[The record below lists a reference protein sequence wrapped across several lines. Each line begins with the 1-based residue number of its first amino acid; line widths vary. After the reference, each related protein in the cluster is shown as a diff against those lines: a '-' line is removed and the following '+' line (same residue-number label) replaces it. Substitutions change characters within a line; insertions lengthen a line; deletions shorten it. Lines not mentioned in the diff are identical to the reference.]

1 MTMKSRVW
9 QVNIFFYLLLAY
21 IFAILCS
28 DYFTYFLSL
37 SYLPSLF
44 LGALVSFTFFFLMRK
59 KIQIKNDFEKSDV
72 IFFLFLLL
80 ILAITIVFPDNMFDS
95 LNYHLL
101 NQEQPF
107 KDVTGKYFFPS
118 SNINSTT
125 FALGDRLFY
134 PWRLLCGYRLGVILN
149 YFYLIVIYYQV
160 KKLLKYFLSKQNS
173 IFVAIATT
181 FIVLTLSVLDI
192 IDTYYVDL
200 LSVICLLELTIF
212 CFLGPPLSERKKENL
227 LELVIF
233 SFLCGLS
240 FCIKFSNAFFVIV
253 FVLLYWYYHKDLFKR
268 LNLKIILC
276 MILSFLLPFFVYMLY
291 TYLMTGNPVFPFY
304 NQIFHS
310 KYLANVSWMDS
321 RLGPKGLLETL
332 IWPIKMLLVPSRAND
347 VYIIEPLWAL
357 GYLVAFYYFFR
368 GIINKI
374 RKKPFSNVFILSVIV
389 LLCFFLWG
397 KFSLGYIRY
406 GIFILLLGGILVA
419 LFIKDI
425 FEKKNLFF
433 IFLTLLGG
441 ISSSYYFIDQYVFQA
456 SYISFHNIFSEGFAS
471 YKYNLQHLFDRSYD
485 RIELPENSALGPIA
499 FDSGFLYLMD
509 SKDPIINLFIHKEGL
524 GSSYYL
530 SEMEAKYQSY
540 EKVYSGVATFKWN
553 EFLNN
558 ANYFGYQ
565 IKSFYNVYHPT
576 FLTQGERYYL
586 FEIEKVEKANNT
598 YQSQIDYTFDVV
610 DSHFHFE
617 GIVGL
622 NSHYLGHY
630 DEIYLEF
637 VDDKGQVKYHEKI
650 DNETGKLYDINEDFE
665 ALDTSQLYLRL
676 VDSQGNQLN
685 DVELIIINLQTS

>member
-1 MTMKSRVW
+1 
-9 QVNIFFYLLLAY
+9 
-21 IFAILCS
+21 
-28 DYFTYFLSL
+28 
-37 SYLPSLF
+37 
-44 LGALVSFTFFFLMRK
+44 
-59 KIQIKNDFEKSDV
+59 
-72 IFFLFLLL
+72 
-80 ILAITIVFPDNMFDS
+80 
-95 LNYHLL
+95 
-101 NQEQPF
+101 
-107 KDVTGKYFFPS
+107 
-118 SNINSTT
+118 
-125 FALGDRLFY
+125 
-134 PWRLLCGYRLGVILN
+134 
-149 YFYLIVIYYQV
+149 
-160 KKLLKYFLSKQNS
+160 
-173 IFVAIATT
+173 
-181 FIVLTLSVLDI
+181 
-192 IDTYYVDL
+192 
-200 LSVICLLELTIF
+200 
-212 CFLGPPLSERKKENL
+212 
-227 LELVIF
+227 
-233 SFLCGLS
+233 
-240 FCIKFSNAFFVIV
+240 
-253 FVLLYWYYHKDLFKR
+253 
-268 LNLKIILC
+268 
-276 MILSFLLPFFVYMLY
+276 
-291 TYLMTGNPVFPFY
+291 
-304 NQIFHS
+304 
-310 KYLANVSWMDS
+310 MDS

-637 VDDKGQVKYHEKI
+637 VDDNGQVKYHENI

>member
-1 MTMKSRVW
+1 MSTKSRVW
-9 QVNIFFYLLLAY
+9 QVNIFLYLLLVY
-21 IFAILCS
+21 ILAVLCG
-28 DYFTYFLSL
+28 DYFTYFFSL
-37 SYLPSLF
+37 SYVPSIL
-44 LGALVSFTFFFLMRK
+44 LGASVSFSFFFVMRK
-59 KIQIKNDFEKSDV
+59 KIQIKNDFEKSDL
-72 IFFLFLLL
+72 IFFIFLLL
-80 ILAITIVFPDNMFDS
+80 IFAITIVFPDNMFDS

-134 PWRLLCGYRLGVILN
+134 PLRLLLGYRLGVILN
-149 YFYLIVIYYQV
+149 YFYLIVIYYQI

-212 CFLGPPLSERKKENL
+212 CFLGPPLSERKKDNL

-253 FVLLYWYYHKDLFKR
+253 FILLYWYYHKDLFKR
-268 LNLKIILC
+268 LNLKIVLC
-276 MILSFLLPFFVYMLY
+276 MFLAFLLPFFVYMLY

-332 IWPIKMLLVPSRAND
+332 IWPIKMLFVPSRAND
-347 VYIIEPLWAL
+347 VYIIEPLWAF
-357 GYLVAFYYFFR
+357 GYLVALYYFFR
-368 GIINKI
+368 GIVKKI
-374 RKKPFSNVFILSVIV
+374 RKQSFSNLFILSVVV
-389 LLCFFLWG
+389 LVCFFLWG

-419 LFIKDI
+419 VFLRDI
-425 FEKKNLFF
+425 FEKRNILL
-433 IFLTLLGG
+433 ISLSLLGALY
-441 ISSSYYFIDQYVFQA
+441 SSYYFVDQYVFQA
-456 SYISFHNIFSEGFAS
+456 SYISFHNVFSEGLQS

-509 SKDPIINLFIHKEGL
+509 STDPIINLFIHKEGL
-524 GSSYYL
+524 GSNYYI
-530 SEMEAKYQSY
+530 SEMEEKYQSY
-540 EKVYSGVATFKWN
+540 ETVYSGVATFKWN

-565 IKSFYNVYHPT
+565 IKSFYDVYHPA
-576 FLTQGERYYL
+576 FLTQGECYYL
-586 FEIEKVEKANNT
+586 FEIEKVEDANNT
-598 YQSQIDYTFDVV
+598 YQSQSNYTFDVV

-622 NSHYLGHY
+622 NSRYLGQH
-630 DEIYLEF
+630 DEVYLEF
-637 VDDKGQVKYHEKI
+637 VDDEGQVKYHEKI
-650 DNETGKLYDINEDFE
+650 DNVTGKLYDISEEFE
-665 ALDTSQLYLRL
+665 SLDTSQMFLRL